1 MCAERFVE
9 TKIAHDCGHDGV
21 LLKPAAT
28 QKIDS
33 CDAENLIAIHNLA
46 VLVAKQDA
54 ISVAIMRDANVCV
67 GFPDES
73 LDFLGVDAATAVV
86 DIHAVWLVVRD
97 GDVRAELAQN
107 ARR

>member
-1 MCAERFVE
+1 
-9 TKIAHDCGHDGV
+9 KIAHDRGHDGI

-33 CDAENLIAIHNLA
+33 CDGENLVAIHNLA

-54 ISVAIMRDANVCV
+54 ISVAIMRDADVCV

-73 LDFLGVDAATAVV
+73 LNFLGVDAATAVI
-86 DIHAVWLVVRD
+86 DIRAVRLVVRD
-97 GDVRAELAQN
+97 GDVGAELARN
-107 ARR
+107 A